1 MSKTRNERRR
11 DRKWK
16 ILLGVSAFT
25 ALGVLGGVE
34 QGGSLWLLLLAG
46 AALVGVW
53 ISCNALGL
61 YRGE

>member
-16 ILLGVSAFT
+16 WLLGVSAF
-25 ALGVLGGVE
+25 LSWGVIGEVE
-34 QGGSLWLLLLAG
+34 NGGSLWLLLLAG

-53 ISCNALGL
+53 MSCKALGL
-61 YRGE
+61 FK